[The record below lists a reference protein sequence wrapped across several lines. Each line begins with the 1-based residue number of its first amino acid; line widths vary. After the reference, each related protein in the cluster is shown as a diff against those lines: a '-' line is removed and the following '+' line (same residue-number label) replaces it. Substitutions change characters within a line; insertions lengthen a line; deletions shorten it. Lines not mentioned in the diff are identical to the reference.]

1 MKIIEAGGEYGKRDI
16 YKLTKSPTIQKLS
29 AHDGEILKVD
39 KYVIYED
46 SENRDD
52 PIIILSIQ
60 SGETVIATNSATAIR
75 EFRGIVEIME
85 GEEFS
90 VRVLSGTAK
99 SGRTY
104 YTLELV

>member
-60 SGETVIATNSATAIR
+60 SGETVRAVHFHNGWIEFDTNEDYENALNR
-75 EFRGIVEIME
+75 FEN
-85 GEEFS
+85 GELK
-90 VRVLSGTAK
+90 RIINIQG
-99 SGRTY
+99 
-104 YTLELV
+104 